1 MKLILYVYIH
11 TFVFLRYIYLL
22 PSLVWLYSQN
32 YTFSLLILYSYQ
44 VFQSSVWPPS
54 SEYSAHNLAYSSLVS
69 VRTQHT
75 CIFLPSQPFFAALAL
90 KVVGFLVETVKLPVA
105 VVGAALVGSFLLLLL
120 E

>member
-1 MKLILYVYIH
+1 VL
-11 TFVFLRYIYLL
+11 
-22 PSLVWLYSQN
+22 
-32 YTFSLLILYSYQ
+32 
-44 VFQSSVWPPS
+44 
-54 SEYSAHNLAYSSLVS
+54 
-69 VRTQHT
+69 RTQHT